1 MNLIGTVN
9 ILDRGDGPAQEVLS
23 RTARNRAQRKQDET
37 RNELNK
43 ITDRVDKTLGQFELV
58 SKSEEESRGG
68 DDAEM
73 KYVSDVDELYDILS
87 DQIKKRKYQQQVT
100 VFIVGYQNAS
110 TSRLKLM
117 QQVNEFFNET
127 TQRWEDGDL
136 NPTSPDID
144 LEEAEKVVSD
154 TLDTAKDLT
163 QKISDINKEMMDY
176 MYQYANAKAGNK
188 NRKKMEKAL
197 STAKEDLQL
206 MSEKIV
212 AAQKELD
219 EKDEKIQM
227 LYKQIE
233 VKSMEA
239 QKFKTAAE
247 VAKTVTTDTNPINL
261 YHHCS
266 PIKSISKA
274 ILKNDNQ

>member
-1 MNLIGTVN
+1 MALKPMNLIGTVN

-247 VAKTVTTDTNPINL
+247 VAKVTIIEVISTCDTLI
-261 YHHCS
+261 
-266 PIKSISKA
+266 
-274 ILKNDNQ
+274 